1 MKAVKGVLVG
11 LVVLVVIVA
20 GVLFYVW
27 SSLDSIVAAAIE
39 KYGSEATGTA
49 VTVDSVKLEI
59 AEGSGSISGL
69 SVANPPGF
77 SDPNVFTLGKIS
89 TKLDIGTLT
98 QDPVVVEEIYVGA
111 PQVYFEINEQ
121 GKSNVKALQDNMPA
135 KAPAEAPA
143 EPKKAKPEVKLII
156 RRLVMEGG
164 TLDAKVAAAPEQNRS
179 AALPRI
185 EILNIGGKQGG
196 ASGGE
201 IARVIL
207 DELVKQV
214 GVAVA
219 KVGVN
224 RFLDTKV
231 GDVTQ
236 RVEDKAR
243 EKLGEDAGGKVGE
256 RLRGGLEA
264 LKNR

>member
-11 LVVLVVIVA
+11 LVVLVVLVA
-20 GVLFYVW
+20 GILFYVW

-39 KYGSEATGTA
+39 KYGSEATGTE
-49 VTVDSVKLEI
+49 VTVDSVKLEL
-59 AEGSGSISGL
+59 AQGSGVISGL

-77 SDPNVFTLGKIS
+77 SEPNVFTLGKIG
-89 TKLDIGTLT
+89 TKLDIATLT
-98 QDPVVVEEIYVGA
+98 QDPVVIEEIYVGA

-121 GKSNVKALQDNMPA
+121 GKSNVKALQDNMA
-135 KAPAEAPA
+135 STAPAEAPA
-143 EPKKAKPEVKLII
+143 EPKKAEAEVKLII

-164 TLDAKVAAAPEQNRS
+164 TLDAKVAAAPEKNRTVE
-179 AALPRI
+179 LPRI
-185 EILNIGGKQGG
+185 EIRSIGEKQGG
-196 ASGGE
+196 ATGGE
-201 IARVIL
+201 IARVVL
-207 DELVKQV
+207 NELIKQV

-219 KVGVN
+219 KIGVN
-224 RFLDTKV
+224 KYLDEKA

-243 EKLGEDAGGKVGE
+243 EKLGEDVGSKVGE
-256 RLRGGLEA
+256 SLRGGLDA